1 VSEIAPSQPGSLGGE
16 CYERLREAIVSGQL
30 QPNERLVEADLS
42 ERFGA
47 SRSAVRTAL
56 LRLAHD
62 GLVVHERNR
71 GARVRL
77 VDPAEALEILEAR
90 CVLEGLAARHAALRA
105 RRRGVLELRRIQRQM
120 RSALDAG
127 DLLLASDLNGELH
140 RRIAAMSEHRTAIR
154 LIEGL
159 NWQIVRYQYRTIL
172 VPGRAERSYAE
183 HSAIIDAIAARDGA
197 GAEQAMREHLLQV
210 TAALEEH
217 AHASEALGGLLGR
230 SV

>member
-1 VSEIAPSQPGSLGGE
+1 MSEATSTQAGSLGVE
-16 CYERLREAIVSGQL
+16 CYERLREAIVGGRL

-47 SRSAVRTAL
+47 SRSAVRMAL

-90 CVLEGLAARHAALRA
+90 CVLEGLAARHAAARA
-105 RRRGVLELRRIQRQM
+105 GRRDVLELRRIQRQM

-140 RRIAAMSEHRTAIR
+140 RRIAAMSAHRTAIR

-183 HSAIIDAIAARDGA
+183 HSAIVDAVAARDGD
-197 GAEQAMREHLLQV
+197 GAEQAMRHHLLQV
-210 TAALEEH
+210 TTALEEH
-217 AHASEALGGLLGR
+217 ARLGGALGGLVGR